1 MNLFTRSIKYLI
13 RKWKTSLLLLLIL
26 FVTSVLVLSGLAVLN
41 AEEEKTEELKEATG
55 TSFSV
60 ERNYESGGMETDE
73 KGNTYLTSD
82 AITEEMIEEIAS
94 IEGIK
99 GYNATVDSI
108 SSILKDGE
116 YLYQT
121 DRYVGDYL
129 VDSQTLSVTNINTQY
144 SNYFTSHIFELVE
157 GEHITQDTE
166 NAIIVSE
173 EYAKKNN
180 LKIGDTVTVVND
192 PMNDDPFVDVEI
204 IGIFR
209 VMGDSAD
216 ESDDKKIYDLSG
228 YFVYNDYVFL
238 SGDLADKLYV
248 NYDDVGRGQFNV
260 VDFYVENPDNLD
272 SIIQNVQNIK
282 DINWNNFYIYAND
295 EVYQNAS
302 SSINNTSTLIIAL
315 MVIAIVVSVIII
327 SMIIYMNTKGRRRE
341 IGILLSI
348 GKSKAVIISQ
358 YILEIFII
366 AILSFAGSY
375 FFSDMIAGGLGD
387 MFGKISESVVITTEQ
402 FITVSVIG
410 MIILITIVI
419 SSCSSILK
427 NKPREILSQLD
438 WGDI

>member
-387 MFGKISESVVITTEQ
+387 MLARFQKV
-402 FITVSVIG
+402 
-410 MIILITIVI
+410 L
-419 SSCSSILK
+419 LLLL
-427 NKPREILSQLD
+427 NNL
-438 WGDI
+438 

>member
-192 PMNDDPFVDVEI
+192 PMNDDPFVDVKI

-260 VDFYVENPDNLD
+260 VDFYIENPDNLD
-272 SIIQNVQNIK
+272 SIIQDVQNIK

-295 EVYQNAS
+295 EFYQNAS

-348 GKSKAVIISQ
+348 GKSKAVVISQ

-402 FITVSVIG
+402 FVTVSVIG

-419 SSCSSILK
+419 LSCSSILK

-438 WGDI
+438 

>member
-192 PMNDDPFVDVEI
+192 PMNDDPFVDVKI

-260 VDFYVENPDNLD
+260 VDFYIENPDNLD
-272 SIIQNVQNIK
+272 SIIQEVQNIK

-341 IGILLSI
+341 IGILISI
-348 GKSKAVIISQ
+348 GKSKAAIISQ

-387 MFGKISESVVITTEQ
+387 MFGKIRESVVITTEQ
-402 FITVSVIG
+402 FITVSIIG

-419 SSCSSILK
+419 LSCSSILK

-438 WGDI
+438 

>member
-13 RKWKTSLLLLLIL
+13 RKWKTSLLLLLIV

-82 AITEEMIEEIAS
+82 AITEDMIEEIAN

-108 SSILKDGE
+108 SCILKDDE
-116 YLYQT
+116 YLPHSR
-121 DRYVGDYL
+121 DDLVGWDE
-129 VDSQTLSVTNINTQY
+129 VDSHTLSITNINSEY

-166 NAIIVSE
+166 NAIIISE

-180 LKIGDTVTVVND
+180 LKIGDTLTVVND
-192 PMNDDPFVDVEI
+192 PQNDDPFVDVEV

-216 ESDDKKIYDLSG
+216 ESDDKKIYDLAG

-248 NYDDVGRGQFNV
+248 NYDDVGSGQFNV
-260 VDFYVENPDNLD
+260 VDFYIENPDNLD
-272 SIIQNVQNIK
+272 SIIQDVQNIK

-348 GKSKAVIISQ
+348 GKSKAVVISQ

-402 FITVSVIG
+402 FVTVSVIG

-419 SSCSSILK
+419 LSCSSILK

-438 WGDI
+438 

>member
-192 PMNDDPFVDVEI
+192 PMNDDPFVDVKI

-302 SSINNTSTLIIAL
+302 SSINNRSTLIIAL

-438 WGDI
+438 

>member
-192 PMNDDPFVDVEI
+192 PMNDDPFVDVEV

-216 ESDDKKIYDLSG
+216 KSDDKKIYDLAG

-248 NYDDVGRGQFNV
+248 NYDDVGSGQFNV
-260 VDFYVENPDNLD
+260 VDFYIENPDNLD
-272 SIIQNVQNIK
+272 SIIQDVQNIK

-348 GKSKAVIISQ
+348 GKSKAVVISQ

-402 FITVSVIG
+402 FVTVSVIG

-419 SSCSSILK
+419 LSCSSILK

-438 WGDI
+438 

>member
-402 FITVSVIG
+402 FIIVSVIG

-419 SSCSSILK
+419 LSCSSILK

-438 WGDI
+438 

>member
-1 MNLFTRSIKYLI
+1 M
-13 RKWKTSLLLLLIL
+13 IL

-348 GKSKAVIISQ
+348 GKSKTVIISQ

-402 FITVSVIG
+402 FVTVSVIG

-419 SSCSSILK
+419 LSCSSILK

-438 WGDI
+438 

>member
-228 YFVYNDYVFL
+228 YFAYNDYVFL

-419 SSCSSILK
+419 LSCSSILK

-438 WGDI
+438 

>member
-216 ESDDKKIYDLSG
+216 ESDDKKVYDLAG

-248 NYDDVGRGQFNV
+248 NYDDVGSGQFNV

-438 WGDI
+438 

>member
-82 AITEEMIEEIAS
+82 AITEDMIEEIAS

-272 SIIQNVQNIK
+272 SIIQEVQNIK

-438 WGDI
+438 

>member
-216 ESDDKKIYDLSG
+216 ESDDKKIYDLSR

-387 MFGKISESVVITTEQ
+387 MFGKI
-402 FITVSVIG
+402 
-410 MIILITIVI
+410 
-419 SSCSSILK
+419 
-427 NKPREILSQLD
+427 
-438 WGDI
+438 

>member
-13 RKWKTSLLLLLIL
+13 RKWKTSLLLLLIV

>member
-82 AITEEMIEEIAS
+82 AITEDMIEEIAS

-387 MFGKISESVVITTEQ
+387 MFGKIRESVVITTEQ
-402 FITVSVIG
+402 FIIVSVIG

-419 SSCSSILK
+419 LSCSSILK

-438 WGDI
+438 

>member
-13 RKWKTSLLLLLIL
+13 RKWKTSLLLLLIV

-82 AITEEMIEEIAS
+82 AITEDMIEEIAN

-348 GKSKAVIISQ
+348 GKSKAVVISQ

-438 WGDI
+438 

>member
-216 ESDDKKIYDLSG
+216 ESDDKKIYDLSR

-419 SSCSSILK
+419 LSCSSILK

-438 WGDI
+438 

>member
-348 GKSKAVIISQ
+348 GKSKTVIISQ

-402 FITVSVIG
+402 FVTVSVIG

-419 SSCSSILK
+419 LSCSSILK

-438 WGDI
+438 

>member
-82 AITEEMIEEIAS
+82 AITEDMIEEIAN

-438 WGDI
+438 

>member
-99 GYNATVDSI
+99 GYHATVDSI

-387 MFGKISESVVITTEQ
+387 MFGKIRESVVITTEQ
-402 FITVSVIG
+402 FIIVSVIG

-419 SSCSSILK
+419 LSCSSILK

-438 WGDI
+438 

>member
-228 YFVYNDYVFL
+228 YFAYNDYVFL

-419 SSCSSILK
+419 LSCSSILK
-427 NKPREILSQLD
+427 SKPREILSQLD
-438 WGDI
+438 

>member
-419 SSCSSILK
+419 LSCSSILK

-438 WGDI
+438 

>member
-387 MFGKISESVVITTEQ
+387 MFGKIRESVVITTEQ
-402 FITVSVIG
+402 FIIVSVIG

-419 SSCSSILK
+419 LSCSSILK

-438 WGDI
+438 

>member
-438 WGDI
+438 

>member
-375 FFSDMIAGGLGD
+375 FFSNMIAGGLGD

-419 SSCSSILK
+419 LSCSSILK

-438 WGDI
+438 

>member
-13 RKWKTSLLLLLIL
+13 RKWKTSLLLLLIV

-82 AITEEMIEEIAS
+82 AITEDMIEEIAN

-438 WGDI
+438 

>member
-1 MNLFTRSIKYLI
+1 M
-13 RKWKTSLLLLLIL
+13 IL

-348 GKSKAVIISQ
+348 GKSKAVIILQ

-402 FITVSVIG
+402 FIIVSVIG

-419 SSCSSILK
+419 LSCSSILK

-438 WGDI
+438 

>member
-348 GKSKAVIISQ
+348 GKSKTVIISQ

-438 WGDI
+438 

>member
-192 PMNDDPFVDVEI
+192 PMSDDPFVDVEI

-302 SSINNTSTLIIAL
+302 SSINNIIHFNY
-315 MVIAIVVSVIII
+315 V
-327 SMIIYMNTKGRRRE
+327 
-341 IGILLSI
+341 
-348 GKSKAVIISQ
+348 
-358 YILEIFII
+358 F
-366 AILSFAGSY
+366 
-375 FFSDMIAGGLGD
+375 
-387 MFGKISESVVITTEQ
+387 
-402 FITVSVIG
+402 
-410 MIILITIVI
+410 
-419 SSCSSILK
+419 
-427 NKPREILSQLD
+427 
-438 WGDI
+438 

>member
-260 VDFYVENPDNLD
+260 VDFYIENPDNLD
-272 SIIQNVQNIK
+272 SIIQDVQNIK

-348 GKSKAVIISQ
+348 GKSKAVVISQ

-402 FITVSVIG
+402 FVTVSVIG

-419 SSCSSILK
+419 LSCSSILK

-438 WGDI
+438 

>member
-387 MFGKISESVVITTEQ
+387 MFGKIRESVVITTEQ

-438 WGDI
+438 

>member
-375 FFSDMIAGGLGD
+375 FFSNMIAGGLGD

-419 SSCSSILK
+419 LSCSSILK
-427 NKPREILSQLD
+427 SKPREILSQLD
-438 WGDI
+438 

>member
-387 MFGKISESVVITTEQ
+387 MFGKIRESVVITTEQ
-402 FITVSVIG
+402 FIIVSVIG

-419 SSCSSILK
+419 LSCSSILK

>member
-402 FITVSVIG
+402 FIIVSVIG

-438 WGDI
+438 